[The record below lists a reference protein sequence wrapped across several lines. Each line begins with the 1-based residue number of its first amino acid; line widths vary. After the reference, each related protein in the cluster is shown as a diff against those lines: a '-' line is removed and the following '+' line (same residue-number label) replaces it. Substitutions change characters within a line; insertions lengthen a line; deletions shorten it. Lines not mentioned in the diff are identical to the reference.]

1 MLGGLNV
8 DILLPRIVA
17 VGIFNAQVTPKRN
30 ITENRKTTM
39 FEIELPILEG
49 GTSYINNEH
58 RKITCN
64 TVICA
69 KPGQLRHTKLPYRCY
84 YIHMIVSTG
93 QLYDALQEL
102 PDFMEIAN
110 VRYIK
115 ELFERLYSLY
125 NTGLMEDELMVQSLI
140 LELVYFLKK
149 NFLSIRNQKGLKEGN
164 RQVIE
169 DTLEYI
175 RENLTSEMDLAFLAN
190 RASFSKIY
198 FHKLFKASTGRTI
211 HQYIEEQ
218 RIKKA
223 INLMMSTDMTLSQV
237 AYECGFSSQS
247 YFCYA
252 FKRNTGLTPRAYTKE
267 VAKQYSEGLA

>member
-1 MLGGLNV
+1 M
-8 DILLPRIVA
+8 DIVLPRVVA
-17 VGIFNAQVTPKRN
+17 VGIFNAQVTPKKS
-30 ITENRKTTM
+30 ITENRMTTM

-49 GTSYINNEH
+49 GTSYINDEH
-58 RKITCN
+58 RRVSCD

-69 KPGQLRHTKLPYRCY
+69 KPGQLRHTKLPFRCY
-84 YIHMIVSTG
+84 YIHMIVNAG
-93 QLYDALQEL
+93 QLLEVLQEL
-102 PDFMEIAN
+102 PDFMELAD
-110 VRYIK
+110 VSYIK

-125 NTGLMEDELMVQSLI
+125 NTGLSEDALMVQSLL
-140 LELVYFLKK
+140 LELIYFLKK
-149 NFLSIRNQKGLKEGN
+149 NAISQRSRQGIRGAN

-175 RENLTSEMDLAFLAN
+175 RNNLTTEMDLAFLAQ
-190 RASFSKIY
+190 RASFSRIY
-198 FHKLFKASTGRTI
+198 FHKLFKASTGRTL

-223 INLMMSTDMTLSQV
+223 INLMVSTDMTLSQV

-252 FKRNTGLTPRAYTKE
+252 FKRNTGKTPRAYIKE
-267 VAKQYSEGLA
+267 ISNQYSEVSG

>member
-1 MLGGLNV
+1 MDV
-8 DILLPRIVA
+8 VLPRIVA
-17 VGIFNAQVTPKRN
+17 VGVFNAQITPKRY

-39 FEIELPILEG
+39 FEIELPILDG

-58 RKITCN
+58 RRITCN

-84 YIHMIVSTG
+84 YIHMIISSG
-93 QLYDALQEL
+93 QLFDVLQEL
-102 PDFMEIAN
+102 PDFMEITN
-110 VRYIK
+110 VGYVK
-115 ELFERLYSLY
+115 GLFERLYTLY
-125 NTGLMEDELMVQSLI
+125 NTGLTDDELMVQSLI
-140 LELVYFLKK
+140 LELTYFLKK
-149 NFLSIRNQKGLKEGN
+149 NSLSIKTQSGMKTGN
-164 RQVIE
+164 RKVIE

-175 RENLTSEMDLAFLAN
+175 RENLTTELDLAFLAN
-190 RASFSKIY
+190 RVSFSKIY
-198 FHKLFKASTGRTI
+198 FHKLFKASTGLTI

-218 RIKKA
+218 RIKKS
-223 INLMMSTDMTLSQV
+223 INLMISTDMTLSQV

>member
-1 MLGGLNV
+1 M
-8 DILLPRIVA
+8 DIILPRIVA

-30 ITENRKTTM
+30 ITQNRKTTM

-49 GTSYINNEH
+49 GTSYINDEH
-58 RKITCN
+58 HRITCN
-64 TVICA
+64 SVICA

-84 YIHMIVSTG
+84 YIHMILSDG

-102 PDFMEIAN
+102 PDFMEISN
-110 VRYIK
+110 VSYIK
-115 ELFERLYSLY
+115 ELLEQLYTLY
-125 NTGLMEDELMVQSLI
+125 NTGLSEDELMVQSLI
-140 LELVYFLKK
+140 LKLVHFLRK
-149 NFLSIRNQKGLKEGN
+149 NFLSIRSKNGLKGGN

-223 INLMMSTDMTLSQV
+223 INLMISTDMTLSQI

-252 FKRNTGLTPRAYTKE
+252 LKRNTGLTPRAYTKE
-267 VAKQYSEGLA
+267 IAKQYSEGLA

>member
-1 MLGGLNV
+1 MDV
-8 DILLPRIVA
+8 TLPRIVA
-17 VGIFNAQVTPKRN
+17 VGIFNAQVTPKRI
-30 ITENRKTTM
+30 ITEKRKTTM

-49 GTSYINNEH
+49 GTSYINDEH
-58 RKITCN
+58 RRVSCN

-84 YIHMIVSTG
+84 YIHMIVSDG
-93 QLYDALQEL
+93 LLYDCLQEL
-102 PDFMEIAN
+102 PDFMELPN
-110 VRYIK
+110 VGYIK
-115 ELFERLYSLY
+115 ELFEKLYTLY
-125 NTGLMEDELMVQSLI
+125 NTGLAEDELMVQSLI
-140 LELVYFLKK
+140 LELIYYLKK
-149 NFLSIRNQKGLKEGN
+149 SFLSVRSQKGLKEGN

-175 RENLTSEMDLAFLAN
+175 KENLTTEMDLAFLAN

-223 INLMMSTDMTLSQV
+223 INFMISTDMTLSQV

-267 VAKQYSEGLA
+267 IAKRYSEGLA

>member
-1 MLGGLNV
+1 ME
-8 DILLPRIVA
+8 IILPRIVA
-17 VGIFNAQVTPKRN
+17 VEIFNVQVTPKRN

-39 FEIELPILEG
+39 FEIELPISEG

-58 RKITCN
+58 HRITCD

-84 YIHMIVSTG
+84 YIHMIVGAG

-102 PDFMEIAN
+102 PDFMEISN
-110 VRYIK
+110 VNYVK

-125 NTGLMEDELMVQSLI
+125 NTGLAEDELMVQSLI

-149 NFLSIRNQKGLKEGN
+149 NFLSGRSQNGLKGGN

-175 RENLTSEMDLAFLAN
+175 RENLTAELDLAFLAN
-190 RASFSKIY
+190 RASFSRIY
-198 FHKLFKASTGRTI
+198 FHKLFKASTGRTL

-223 INLMMSTDMTLSQV
+223 INLMISTDMTLSQV

-252 FKRNTGLTPRAYTKE
+252 FKRNTGLTPRDYAKE
-267 VAKQYSEGLA
+267 VAKRYSEGLA

>member
-1 MLGGLNV
+1 MTYWPNHS
-8 DILLPRIVA
+8 
-17 VGIFNAQVTPKRN
+17 
-30 ITENRKTTM
+30 
-39 FEIELPILEG
+39 FEHPIQKQCDL
-49 GTSYINNEH
+49 S
-58 RKITCN
+58 
-64 TVICA
+64 
-69 KPGQLRHTKLPYRCY
+69 
-84 YIHMIVSTG
+84 
-93 QLYDALQEL
+93 LQ
-102 PDFMEIAN
+102 AN
-110 VRYIK
+110 RYISYP
-115 ELFERLYSLY
+115 LIY
-125 NTGLMEDELMVQSLI
+125 LI
-140 LELVYFLKK
+140 LSNANHFAIY
-149 NFLSIRNQKGLKEGN
+149 
-164 RQVIE
+164 IE

-175 RENLTSEMDLAFLAN
+175 RENLTSEMDLGFLAN

-223 INLMMSTDMTLSQV
+223 INLMISTDMTLSQV

>member
-1 MLGGLNV
+1 M
-8 DILLPRIVA
+8 DIVLPRIVA

-30 ITENRKTTM
+30 ITDNRKTAM

-49 GTSYINNEH
+49 GTSYINDEH
-58 RKITCN
+58 RRITCN

-84 YIHMIVSTG
+84 YIHMIVSSG

-102 PDFMEIAN
+102 PDFMEISN
-110 VRYIK
+110 VSYIK
-115 ELFERLYSLY
+115 ELFERLYTLY
-125 NTGLMEDELMVQSLI
+125 NTGLAEDELMVQSLI

-149 NFLSIRNQKGLKEGN
+149 NFLAIRSQKGLKGGN

-223 INLMMSTDMTLSQV
+223 INLMISTDVTLSQV

-267 VAKQYSEGLA
+267 VAKRYSEGLA

>member
-1 MLGGLNV
+1 M
-8 DILLPRIVA
+8 DITLPRIIA
-17 VGIFNAQVTPKRN
+17 VGIFNAQVTPKRT
-30 ITENRKTTM
+30 ITANRKTTM

-49 GTSYINNEH
+49 GTSYVNEDH

-64 TVICA
+64 TLICA
-69 KPGQLRHTKLPYRCY
+69 KPGQLRHTRLPYRCY
-84 YIHMIVSTG
+84 YIHMIVSDG

-102 PDFMEIAN
+102 PDFMEISS
-110 VRYIK
+110 VCYIK
-115 ELFERLYSLY
+115 ELFEKLYGLY
-125 NTGLMEDELMVQSLI
+125 NTGLADDELMVQSLI
-140 LELVYFLKK
+140 LELIYFLKK
-149 NFLSIRNQKGLKEGN
+149 NSLAVKSHNGARGGN
-164 RQVIE
+164 RQIIE

-175 RENLTSEMDLAFLAN
+175 QENLTTDMDLALLAK
-190 RASFSKIY
+190 RASFSRIY

-218 RIKKA
+218 RIKKS
-223 INLMMSTDMTLSQV
+223 INLMISTDMTLSQV

-267 VAKQYSEGLA
+267 IAKQYSEGLA